1 MVMDRHLELSPSILC
16 VIVVKSLPLLCY
28 YDAIRE
34 LAFCSYPGGN
44 GGQAGEVVSYG
55 YDAIGQLTGVS
66 GVLGGETTH
75 YLSAG
80 TYNSQ
85 GQPLELVNDV
95 GGNGLVRQ
103 YVYESNTLR
112 LSMVKAGKSSP
123 FTDLQELSYRYDNNG
138 NVTSLADGRNG
149 NDGNGG
155 QRQCLRYDWLDRLT
169 GAFTGD
175 ATCSSYSAAGVGA
188 YNHTYTYDAIGN
200 QTSRTIAG
208 VEYTLHYD
216 YENRLTEVKQGETVI
231 AGFLYDTDGNRVKGT
246 VGGVSTVYIGGVY
259 EQSGSAATSYYEGGA
274 MRRAGHAENNGVFY
288 LLTDQLKSTS
298 VIATQAGVEATR

>member
-1 MVMDRHLELSPSILC
+1 M
-16 VIVVKSLPLLCY
+16 
-28 YDAIRE
+28 
-34 LAFCSYPGGN
+34 
-44 GGQAGEVVSYG
+44 
-55 YDAIGQLTGVS
+55 
-66 GVLGGETTH
+66 
-75 YLSAG
+75 
-80 TYNSQ
+80 
-85 GQPLELVNDV
+85 
-95 GGNGLVRQ
+95 
-103 YVYESNTLR
+103 
-112 LSMVKAGKSSP
+112 
-123 FTDLQELSYRYDNNG
+123 
-138 NVTSLADGRNG
+138 
-149 NDGNGG
+149 
-155 QRQCLRYDWLDRLT
+155 RYDWLDRLT

-188 YNHTYTYDAIGN
+188 YNHTYTYDAIGNLTKYAGSTYTYGTVNDKPHAVASAFGNSYGYDGNGN